1 MTEVFS
7 ESRGNLVAAILAGAW
22 RQPAPLLE
30 LSQNELDQVTPLL
43 YQSGAAGLGWW
54 RIAQT
59 DLKSSASGD
68 LLHQA
73 FRLQTLHAS
82 INAGKIRKVFG
93 LLRSANIEPIVFKGW
108 SVARFYPQPGLRAYG
123 DIDLL
128 VHPRQL
134 AATKAALKAPE
145 ARDCWVDLHDRLSE
159 LEDRKIDDL
168 FARSQLVDLDGEQVR
183 VLALEDHLGLL
194 AIHLLKHGAWR
205 PLWLCDLGVILDS
218 LPDDFD
224 WRLCLGKDKL
234 HTNWITSA
242 IGLAQLLL
250 DARVKDPAIAEQA
263 SHIPVWLGRSVL
275 KQWEDPLNTRQEP
288 MNHLAP
294 MSTYLS
300 RPKGVLR
307 DLANRWPNPI
317 LATISVKGRFN
328 RIPRLPYQ
336 LGNCLLRA
344 GRLAT
349 SLLPGTA
356 NNES

>member
-1 MTEVFS
+1 MTEIFS
-7 ESRGNLVAAILAGAW
+7 ESRGNLVSAILAGSW
-22 RQPAPLLE
+22 RQPAPPWR
-30 LSQNELDQVTPLL
+30 LSQNELDEVTPLL

-54 RIAQT
+54 RVSQT
-59 DLKSSASGD
+59 EMESSPSGD

-73 FRLQTLHAS
+73 FRLQTLYAS
-82 INAGKIRKVFG
+82 INAGKIKKVFA

-128 VHPRQL
+128 VHPRQS
-134 AATKAALKAPE
+134 AATKAVLQAPE
-145 ARDCWVDLHDRLSE
+145 ARDCWVDLHDRLDE
-159 LEDRKIDDL
+159 LDDRRIDDL
-168 FARSQLVDLDGEQVR
+168 FARSELVNLDDAQIR
-183 VLALEDHLGLL
+183 VLRLEDHLALL

-218 LPDDFD
+218 LPEDFD
-224 WRLCLGKDKL
+224 WELCLGKDKVR
-234 HTNWITSA
+234 TNWITSA
-242 IGLAQLLL
+242 IGLAQLLV
-250 DARVKDPAIAEQA
+250 DARVKEPAIADQA
-263 SHIPVWLGRSVL
+263 SRIPAWLARSVL
-275 KQWEDPLNTRQEP
+275 KQWEAPSTMRQEP

-294 MSTYLS
+294 MSQYLR

-317 LATISVKGRFN
+317 LATITVKGRFN

-344 GRLAT
+344 SRFANGMMR
-349 SLLPGTA
+349 GTA
-356 NNES
+356 SNES

>member
-1 MTEVFS
+1 MTG
-7 ESRGNLVAAILAGAW
+7 SRGNLVSAILAGSW
-22 RQPAPLLE
+22 RQPPPPLQ
-30 LSQNELDQVTPLL
+30 LSQNELDEVTPLL
-43 YQSGAAGLGWW
+43 YQSGGAGLGW
-54 RIAQT
+54 RRVSQT
-59 DLKSSASGD
+59 EMEDSPSAD

-82 INAGKIRKVFG
+82 INAGKIRKVFA
-93 LLRSANIEPIVFKGW
+93 LLRSANIEPILFKGW
-108 SVARFYPQPGLRAYG
+108 SIARFYPQPGLRPYG
-123 DIDLL
+123 DIDIL

-134 AATKAALKAPE
+134 AATRDILQASE
-145 ARDCWVDLHDRLSE
+145 ARDCWVDLHDRLNE
-159 LEDRKIDDL
+159 LKDRKVDDL
-168 FARSQLVDLDGEQVR
+168 FARSQLVKLDDEQVR
-183 VLALEDHLGLL
+183 VLRSEDHLALL

-224 WRLCLGKDKL
+224 WDMCFGKEKVR
-234 HTNWITSA
+234 TNWITSA

-263 SHIPVWLGRSVL
+263 SRIPAWLERSVR
-275 KQWEDPLNTRQEP
+275 KQWEAPSTMRQEP

-294 MSTYLS
+294 MSHYIR

-317 LATISVKGRFN
+317 LATVTVKGRFN
-328 RIPRLPYQ
+328 RIPRFPYQ

-344 GRLAT
+344 GRFAT
-349 SLLPGTA
+349 SMLPGTA
-356 NNES
+356 GNES

>member
-7 ESRGNLVAAILAGAW
+7 QSRGNLVSAILAGSW
-22 RQPAPLLE
+22 REPASPLQ
-30 LSQNELDQVTPLL
+30 LSQTELDEVTPLL
-43 YQSGAAGLGWW
+43 YQSGGAGLGWW
-54 RIAQT
+54 RVSHT
-59 DLKSSASGD
+59 EMESSPSAE

-82 INAGKIRKVFG
+82 INATKIKKVFA

-123 DIDLL
+123 DIDIL
-128 VHPRQL
+128 VHPRQV
-134 AATKAALKAPE
+134 AATRDILQAPE
-145 ARDCWVDLHDRLSE
+145 ARDCWVDLHDRLDE
-159 LEDRKIDDL
+159 LADRKIDDL
-168 FARSQLVDLDGEQVR
+168 FARSELVNLEEENIR
-183 VLALEDHLGLL
+183 VLRLEDHLGLL

-218 LPDDFD
+218 LPHDFD
-224 WRLCLGKDKL
+224 WNLCLGKDKVR
-234 HTNWITSA
+234 TNWITSA

-250 DARVKDPAIAEQA
+250 DARVEESAIAERT
-263 SHIPVWLGRSVL
+263 SRIPAWLVRGVL
-275 KQWEDPLNTRQEP
+275 KQWEKPSATRQEP

-294 MSTYLS
+294 MSHYFR

-336 LGNCLLRA
+336 LGNCLLRV
-344 GRLAT
+344 GRFAT
-349 SLLPGTA
+349 SMLPGTG
-356 NNES
+356 